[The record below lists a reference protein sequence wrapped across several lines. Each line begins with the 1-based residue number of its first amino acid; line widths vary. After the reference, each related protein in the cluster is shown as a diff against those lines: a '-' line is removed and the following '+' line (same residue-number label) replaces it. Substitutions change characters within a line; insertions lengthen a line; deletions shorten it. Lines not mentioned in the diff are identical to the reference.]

1 MPRVS
6 SSVNWKAD
14 VFAMNRWSKRQ
25 YGGLA
30 LALLIGWS
38 EPTPAAPG
46 DALSE
51 RVAGIRA
58 AVEAGDW
65 TSVEARLP
73 ELVQHY
79 ALSERQRLYLRLVQ
93 GLNWQHQGQ
102 HRRAIEV
109 YESFQRGESYYAEAR
124 TNLAIAYLK
133 QDWWSDAHRELTQLL
148 SEDIDAESKN
158 RLRMMLGLSQL
169 QQGFYRDAR
178 ETFGTLDRDSRY
190 AAFAWRG
197 IGLSA
202 LHLQDYTGALN
213 AFHQL
218 KALNHPAL
226 PDGPFLVAFTYDQMN
241 RLTLAQASYQE
252 ALLHYQATLQTID
265 RQLEDSPS
273 NPALKERR
281 EQIHT
286 YLSQSQYGL
295 ATIYDRQ

>member
-1 MPRVS
+1 
-6 SSVNWKAD
+6 
-14 VFAMNRWSKRQ
+14 MNRWSKHPYR
-25 YGGLA
+25 GWA

-38 EPTPAAPG
+38 APTLAAPG

-65 TSVEARLP
+65 ASVQAELP
-73 ELVQHY
+73 ELAQHY
-79 ALSERQRLYLRLVQ
+79 ALSEPQRFYLRLVQ
-93 GLNWQHQGQ
+93 GLNRQRQGQ

-109 YESFQRGESYYAEAR
+109 YESFQQGDPHYAEAR

-133 QDWWSDAHRELTQLL
+133 QDWWSDAHRELTRLL
-148 SEDIDAESKN
+148 AENIDAEAKN

-178 ETFGTLDRDSRY
+178 ETFGALDQDSRY

-218 KALNHPAL
+218 KALDHPAL
-226 PDGPFLVAFTYDQMN
+226 PDGPFMVAFTYDQMN

-252 ALLHYQATLQTID
+252 ALLHYQAQLQTID
-265 RQLEDSPS
+265 RQLEETPS
-273 NPALKERR
+273 NRTLRERR

>member
-1 MPRVS
+1 MT
-6 SSVNWKAD
+6 
-14 VFAMNRWSKRQ
+14 RWSRPQ
-25 YGGLA
+25 YSALA

-38 EPTPAAPG
+38 THSLGAPG

-51 RVAGIRA
+51 RVADIRA

-65 TSVEARLP
+65 AHVEARLP
-73 ELVQHY
+73 ELASHY
-79 ALSERQRLYLRLVQ
+79 ALSEQQRLYLRLVQ
-93 GLNWQHQGQ
+93 GLNWQRQGQ

-109 YESFQRGESYYAEAR
+109 YESFQRGEPYYAEAR
-124 TNLAIAYLK
+124 ANLAIGYLK

-148 SEDIDAESKN
+148 SQNISAESKN
-158 RLRMMLGLSQL
+158 RMRMMLGLSQL

-252 ALLHYQATLQTID
+252 ALLHYQATLQSID
-265 RQLEDSPS
+265 RQLEDNPS
-273 NPALKERR
+273 NPTLKKRR

>member
-1 MPRVS
+1 
-6 SSVNWKAD
+6 
-14 VFAMNRWSKRQ
+14 MNRWSKRH
-25 YGGLA
+25 YGALA

-38 EPTPAAPG
+38 APTLAAPG
-46 DALSE
+46 NALSE
-51 RVAGIRA
+51 RVARIRA
-58 AVEAGDW
+58 AVETGDW
-65 TSVEARLP
+65 ASVQAQLP
-73 ELVQHY
+73 ELAQHY
-79 ALSERQRLYLRLVQ
+79 ALSEKQRLYLRLVQ
-93 GLNWQHQGQ
+93 GLNWQRQGE

-109 YESFQRGESYYAEAR
+109 YESFQRGEPYYAEAR

-133 QDWWSDAHRELTQLL
+133 QDWWSDAHRELSQLL
-148 SEDIDAESKN
+148 AENLDAESKN

-218 KALNHPAL
+218 KALDNPAL

-252 ALLHYQATLQTID
+252 ALLHYQAQLQTID
-265 RQLEDSPS
+265 RQLEGNRS
-273 NPALKERR
+273 NRMLRERR

>member
-1 MPRVS
+1 M
-6 SSVNWKAD
+6 K
-14 VFAMNRWSKRQ
+14 RWSKQQ
-25 YGGLA
+25 YGALT

-38 EPTPAAPG
+38 THSPGAPR

-51 RVAGIRA
+51 RVADIRA

-65 TSVEARLP
+65 ASVQKTLP
-73 ELVQHY
+73 TLSQHY
-79 ALSERQRLYLRLVQ
+79 ALSETQRLYLRLVQ
-93 GLNWQHQGQ
+93 GLNWQRQGQ

-109 YESFQRGESYYAEAR
+109 YEAFQPGEPYYAEAR

-133 QDWWSDAHRELTQLL
+133 QDWWSDAQRELMQLL
-148 SEDIDAESKN
+148 TEDIDAESKN

-178 ETFGTLDRDSRY
+178 ETFGTLDQDSRY

-213 AFHQL
+213 AFLQL

-252 ALLHYQATLQTID
+252 ALLHYQAKLQTID
-265 RQLEDSPS
+265 RQLEDNPS
-273 NPALKERR
+273 NQALKERR